1 MQTGRHVPDVAGWLD
16 ASDDD
21 LVEVAAVALGQAGVP
36 LPDSTLEAGLAGD
49 EMRVRKMLYAAGMA
63 LHPRLAEISADT
75 SRPAAVRARAAWWL
89 REGGRVTA

>member
-1 MQTGRHVPDVAGWLD
+1 
-16 ASDDD
+16 
-21 LVEVAAVALGQAGVP
+21 
-36 LPDSTLEAGLAGD
+36 
-49 EMRVRKMLYAAGMA
+49 MLYAAGMA